1 MNHFRILI
9 VLFFAATAGCSQ
21 YIKDTGATIKEAYSG
36 LPDTHMTK
44 DEVEAL
50 PYASIYARVNNGP
63 RVFMVLAFA
72 EINTD
77 TGNTRLKWLSSDG
90 AMIVTENGRVVKTLH
105 LPNYNL
111 LNVTTSESYYQ
122 PKAESD
128 SWKIS
133 YDWQPGYHLQQEAS
147 VQSSVVGKE
156 FLTSLIWQKN
166 TKKVTEII
174 TPDQNNQSYQNT
186 FWVDEQGKVVKS
198 IQWAIPEHL
207 MIELEILKPYIG

>member
-9 VLFFAATAGCSQ
+9 ILLFAATAGCSQ

-50 PYASIYARVNNGP
+50 PYASIYARVNDGP

-72 EINTD
+72 ETNTD

-111 LNVTTSESYYQ
+111 LNVTTSKSYYQ
-122 PKAESD
+122 PKTEPD

-174 TPDQNNQSYQNT
+174 TPDKNSQSYQNT